1 MEDEGI
7 LSFLKIIISEL
18 SEGINEDNYTEVIKL
33 DDFNLINSYFEKM
46 NSEQK
51 YKIRRYEANLAILG
65 MLSKDLINLKRKS
78 QISDEECTDILSFLF
93 TIISSKNEDKNFGL
107 LVGRSVWCVGRM
119 LDLFSKNEKILSQIF
134 EEITICINNYK
145 NDLTITLIACKCL
158 TKLSILMRS
167 QKDFVFDSENIIVN
181 YKNIIDIMK
190 TTNEDTLLF
199 PIQTINN
206 LSKLNT
212 NRALFVP
219 LNYSSVFLDVY
230 SKYYNHPDIGI
241 EILNLI
247 KLWCENQTTAKI
259 VLKLFI
265 PFAIF
270 VFEDFYKT
278 LSFSD
283 KQNFEEI
290 KRTLMTSHGNQDID
304 VKTNVCMLPVYIY

>member
-247 KLWCENQTTAKI
+247 G
-259 VLKLFI
+259 LFHYLEHQYFLDMSF
-265 PFAIF
+265 FA
-270 VFEDFYKT
+270 
-278 LSFSD
+278 
-283 KQNFEEI
+283 
-290 KRTLMTSHGNQDID
+290 
-304 VKTNVCMLPVYIY
+304 

>member
-1 MEDEGI
+1 
-7 LSFLKIIISEL
+7 
-18 SEGINEDNYTEVIKL
+18 
-33 DDFNLINSYFEKM
+33 
-46 NSEQK
+46 
-51 YKIRRYEANLAILG
+51 
-65 MLSKDLINLKRKS
+65 
-78 QISDEECTDILSFLF
+78 
-93 TIISSKNEDKNFGL
+93 
-107 LVGRSVWCVGRM
+107 M

-212 NRALFVP
+212 NKALFVP